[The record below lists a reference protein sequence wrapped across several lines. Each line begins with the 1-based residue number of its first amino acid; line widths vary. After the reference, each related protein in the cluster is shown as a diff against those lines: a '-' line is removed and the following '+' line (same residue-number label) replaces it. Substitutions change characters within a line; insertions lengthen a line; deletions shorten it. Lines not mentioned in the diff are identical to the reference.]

1 MFTPPSSHSRS
12 VVGLA
17 RLLAS
22 VLLSGDALMAEIQ
35 ETEKVRDS
43 FGDRLEVYFPNAEQW
58 PTETAED
65 GTVTRLEIDPMACAR
80 GEVVHARL
88 KMDGVK
94 VSRQAV
100 LDAESDAFLAVGL
113 AKDALAD
120 GPYIGKG
127 ERTYPIRVSGEVD
140 GEPMSWVHDQTHHE
154 LRQELTGKIKA
165 KGLKVK
171 QVLAD
176 HGYKMA

>member
-12 VVGLA
+12 VIGLA
-17 RLLAS
+17 RLLMS
-22 VLLSGDALMAEIQ
+22 VLISGDALMAKIEDA
-35 ETEKVRDS
+35 EEARDS
-43 FGDRLEVYFPNAEQW
+43 FGDRLEVYFPNADQW

-94 VSRQAV
+94 VSRQVV
-100 LDAESDAFLAVGL
+100 LDAEADVFQVAALAV
-113 AKDALAD
+113 DALAE

-127 ERTYPIRVSGEVD
+127 GRFYPLRVFGEVD
-140 GEPMSWVHDQTHHE
+140 GEKTSWIHNQTHHE
-154 LRQELTGKIKA
+154 LRHDLTEKLKA
-165 KGLKVK
+165 KGLKVG